1 MQISA
6 VAVTILH
13 DGVPHYSV
21 SSHETLAGIVE
32 SFCSSRH
39 VSTWKRTHAITSL
52 SLLRAQVDTWPPL
65 LVLIVFPITTYLVP
79 SFPYTFVLRM
89 VENVF

>member
-1 MQISA
+1 MQVSA
-6 VAVTILH
+6 VSVTVPH
-13 DGVPHYSV
+13 DGVLQYSV
-21 SSHETLAGIVE
+21 VPHETLAGIVE

-65 LVLIVFPITTYLVP
+65 FVLIDFPITTYL
-79 SFPYTFVLRM
+79 SRI
-89 VENVF
+89 